1 MGLTEQGLRW
11 MDMDVCQHAGRA
23 AASCVNQIEEPAQQT
38 RTFSPNN
45 RPEIWV
51 SKLYIRVNLDY
62 YRDIDAAPTLG
73 QMITLLN

>member
-11 MDMDVCQHAGRA
+11 MDMDVCQHAGGA

-45 RPEIWV
+45 RPEI
-51 SKLYIRVNLDY
+51 
-62 YRDIDAAPTLG
+62 
-73 QMITLLN
+73 